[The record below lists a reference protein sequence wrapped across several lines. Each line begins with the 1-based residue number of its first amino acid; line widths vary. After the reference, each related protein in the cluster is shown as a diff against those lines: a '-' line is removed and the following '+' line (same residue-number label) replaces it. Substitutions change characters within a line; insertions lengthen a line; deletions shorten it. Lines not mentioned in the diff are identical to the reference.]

1 MQKQIMC
8 AGGVLFKNPKFSY
21 SVHIM
26 SRVQHMH
33 KKLLSNWEIRVSQWL
48 QTSLCSQP
56 LMLCRLLYIILP
68 TLQYACYI
76 FPAQKWKWQSEF
88 WTTFCNCIFYC
99 HFYCWLLQTSH
110 SPSHFG
116 FCQPKCPW
124 EVQHTSL
131 LQMRA
136 AGMRFCWNWTQQL
149 DLIVEESFK
158 SWCLL
163 WSDNWQHHI
172 MNADWRLENTIYT
185 L

>member
-8 AGGVLFKNPKFSY
+8 AGGVLYKNPKFSY

-26 SRVQHMH
+26 SRVQNMH
-33 KKLLSNWEIRVSQWL
+33 KNYFQTERSVCHSGSKHPSVASLWCSAGCFTSFFPRYSTPAIYFLLRNGSDNLSFEQHFVIAF
-48 QTSLCSQP
+48 
-56 LMLCRLLYIILP
+56 LLP
-68 TLQYACYI
+68 
-76 FPAQKWKWQSEF
+76 F
-88 WTTFCNCIFYC
+88 
-99 HFYCWLLQTSH
+99 LLLVAAL